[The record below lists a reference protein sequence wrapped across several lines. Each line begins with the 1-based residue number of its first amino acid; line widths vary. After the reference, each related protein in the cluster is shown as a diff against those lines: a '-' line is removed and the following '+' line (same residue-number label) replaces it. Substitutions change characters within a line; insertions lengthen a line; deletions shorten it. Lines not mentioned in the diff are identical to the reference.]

1 MQHLRDLKLKFS
13 NWRANKLTLAEPVP
27 NELWQE
33 VKRALKHIS
42 SGLLCRELGI
52 TQHQMRLHCN
62 FVGQQ
67 PKSNSCCNK
76 FIEITPER
84 SQTSLSQI
92 NTIPGFTELE
102 KYEILLVIND
112 QPLTLKL
119 ATNNLPAVLRDL
131 KEAL

>member
-27 NELWQE
+27 TELWQE
-33 VKRALKHIS
+33 VKQALKHIRP
-42 SGLLCRELGI
+42 GLLCRELGI
-52 TQHQMRLHCN
+52 TQYQMRLRCD
-62 FVGQQ
+62 FVAQQ
-67 PKSNSCCNK
+67 PKPNSCCNK
-76 FIEITPER
+76 FIEITPA
-84 SQTSLSQI
+84 SKQTSLAKI
-92 NTIPGFTELE
+92 NPISGFTGLE

-119 ATNNLPAVLRDL
+119 AANNLPAVLRDL